1 MGDEPVG
8 RLAVEELGSQSGCDG
23 DFVESR
29 MPGYVE
35 RVRYRAGIQ
44 SVRLRT
50 PPSRIRVCVC
60 VSLTRSL
67 ERLKE
72 VLGAW

>member
-1 MGDEPVG
+1 MGNEPVG

-23 DFVESR
+23 DFVERR

-44 SVRLRT
+44 SVRMRT
-50 PPSRIRVCVC
+50 PPPSDSGVRVCVSAH
-60 VSLTRSL
+60 SL
-67 ERLKE
+67 
-72 VLGAW
+72 A